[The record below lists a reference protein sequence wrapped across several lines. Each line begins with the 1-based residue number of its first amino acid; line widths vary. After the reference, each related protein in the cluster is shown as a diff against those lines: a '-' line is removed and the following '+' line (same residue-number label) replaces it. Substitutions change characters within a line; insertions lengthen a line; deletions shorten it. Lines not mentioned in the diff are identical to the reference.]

1 MMVVSMIPGDT
12 NSVIEIKMRRATKS
26 GKMTMA
32 DTMVKMDSMCQV
44 SNTSR
49 NTMNS
54 MMNRNWTMEMKV
66 RMLMQRILSTMN

>member
-1 MMVVSMIPGDT
+1 
-12 NSVIEIKMRRATKS
+12 
-26 GKMTMA
+26 
-32 DTMVKMDSMCQV
+32 MCQV